1 MLVFYVFQQSQI
13 QGAFLGEIEL
23 ETAKRESWESKGRR
37 DINKAMILSVIFEF
51 SEKRENKKWP

>member
-13 QGAFLGEIEL
+13 QGAFLGETEL

-37 DINKAMILSVIFEF
+37 DINKVGDKNRRKQKSYDFERDF
-51 SEKRENKKWP
+51 